1 MNHSVRIFV
10 VDTPV
15 SGCDIPL
22 FPPRC
27 RFVPSCSQY
36 AVEAVQRYGA
46 LRGGWLA
53 AKRLVKCGPWHKG
66 GYDPVPTQK

>member
-1 MNHSVRIFV
+1 MWLIRLYQVAIS
-10 VDTPV
+10 
-15 SGCDIPL
+15 PL